1 MTDRVRKYIRQYQLL
16 QEGDRVTVGLSGG
29 ADSVCLLLCMKAVQ
43 EEYRL
48 QLQAVHVH
56 HGLRGEEADRDAA
69 FAESLC
75 LQSPLPRTYLATMQ
89 VWDAE
94 CAARVARHRAMRAQ
108 KQFDTVECPLHL
120 DRLILPR
127 RGTVLLEDLGN
138 LTANELYAPDG
149 AGEKTADA
157 VVNGLAKLA
166 AQCDNL
172 IVVSNEVFRGGADYA
187 DDTDRYLL
195 ALAQINNATA
205 TRADAVVRV
214 VCGIPVY
221 YKGVEK

>member
-1 MTDRVRKYIRQYQLL
+1 MLTLVI
-16 QEGDRVTVGLSGG
+16 GGSASGK
-29 ADSVCLLLCMKAVQ
+29 S
-43 EEYRL
+43 
-48 QLQAVHVH
+48 
-56 HGLRGEEADRDAA
+56 A

-120 DRLILPR
+120 DRLIVSR

-157 VVNGLAKLA
+157 VVKRPCKTG
-166 AQCDNL
+166 
-172 IVVSNEVFRGGADYA
+172 
-187 DDTDRYLL
+187 
-195 ALAQINNATA
+195 
-205 TRADAVVRV
+205 RAVR
-214 VCGIPVY
+214 
-221 YKGVEK
+221 

>member
-1 MTDRVRKYIRQYQLL
+1 MLTLVI
-16 QEGDRVTVGLSGG
+16 GGSASGK
-29 ADSVCLLLCMKAVQ
+29 S
-43 EEYRL
+43 
-48 QLQAVHVH
+48 
-56 HGLRGEEADRDAA
+56 A

-149 AGEKTADA
+149 AGE
-157 VVNGLAKLA
+157 
-166 AQCDNL
+166 
-172 IVVSNEVFRGGADYA
+172 
-187 DDTDRYLL
+187 
-195 ALAQINNATA
+195 
-205 TRADAVVRV
+205 
-214 VCGIPVY
+214 
-221 YKGVEK
+221 

>member
-1 MTDRVRKYIRQYQLL
+1 MLTLVI
-16 QEGDRVTVGLSGG
+16 GGSASGK
-29 ADSVCLLLCMKAVQ
+29 S
-43 EEYRL
+43 
-48 QLQAVHVH
+48 
-56 HGLRGEEADRDAA
+56 A

-94 CAARVARHRAMRAQ
+94 CAARVARHRAMREQ

-120 DRLILPR
+120 DQLILPR

-157 VVNGLAKLA
+157 VVNALAKLA

-187 DDTDRYLL
+187 GDTDRYLL

-214 VCGIPVY
+214 VFGIPRY
-221 YKGVEK
+221 YKGG